1 MSRPDPLTVNVV
13 PSNVALPG
21 SPTEPIS
28 RLNQPRG
35 NATGGPAAISNR
47 PLGENVNRWPAA
59 SYASICTRAIVLTGP
74 GFAHTQLDAVRGS
87 DAQPAIGVNVRPS
100 VVDDRMRY
108 DAIVASFA

>member
-1 MSRPDPLTVNVV
+1 MAGSVV
-13 PSNVALPG
+13 
-21 SPTEPIS
+21 
-28 RLNQPRG
+28 RLDLHAR
-35 NATGGPAAISNR
+35 NR
-47 PLGENVNRWPAA
+47 AD
-59 SYASICTRAIVLTGP
+59 GP